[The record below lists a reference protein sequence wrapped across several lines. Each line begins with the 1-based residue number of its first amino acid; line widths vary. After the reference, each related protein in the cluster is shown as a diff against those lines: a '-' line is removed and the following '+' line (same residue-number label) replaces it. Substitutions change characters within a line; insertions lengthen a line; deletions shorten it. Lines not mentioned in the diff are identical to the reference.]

1 MQDVSQAALD
11 FDAVQR
17 GDAEMEN
24 KMNRVIRHTNPIVSI
39 HDQGA
44 GGNGNVLKEIS
55 APNGAEIDIR
65 NMVVGDPTMSVKELW
80 GAEFQENDAM
90 LIREKDRAFLEAVG
104 ERENVPVMVMGK
116 ITDTGR
122 MVVKDSK
129 TGETAVDLDLE
140 LVLGELPKK
149 TFVDHH
155 VPAVLKPLA
164 LPEDLTVMQAL
175 DRVLRL
181 LSVGSKRFLTS
192 KVDRSVTGLIARQQ
206 CCGPLHLPLSDVAV
220 FAQSP
225 FSTTGC
231 ATAIGEQPVKG
242 LIDPAAMGRLTVGE
256 ACTNLVW
263 AAITDIEDV
272 KCSGNWMWASKLEG
286 EGAAMYDCCEAMGK
300 AMLELGIAV
309 DGGKDSLS
317 MAAKV
322 GEEVVKA
329 PGTLVVSVYA
339 GCPDI
344 SLTVTPD
351 IKHAGRS
358 SLVLV
363 DLSGGHARLGGSALA
378 QTFKQLGDASPDCD
392 TALLKRAFRATQRL
406 LRERVL
412 LAGHDRSDGGVL
424 TTVLEMCFGGDCGCV
439 MEATTEN
446 SVMEY
451 LFNEELGLVVEVDDA
466 KVGEVLAAYEAV
478 QVPARVIAKTQ
489 TANRVKVSV
498 NGAVVLHEDEKA
510 LHDLWEATSFELDK
524 LQSNPA
530 CAEQEQE
537 GLKKRHKPAWKLT
550 YEPRAT
556 PAEWL
561 ASASKYRVAIIREE
575 GSNGDREM
583 AAAMYAAGFEPW
595 DVHVRDLLS
604 GRITLEGSTLGVWV
618 AHGEGRCFWSD
629 DAVKEEAMRQ
639 NCVALKYVDDDGN
652 VTMEYP
658 MNPNGSEG
666 AVVGLTSPIYRHLR
680 FISTSTVP

>member
-1 MQDVSQAALD
+1 MITGFTRSFAQRIPNGERREYLKPIMFSGGVGQLDDRHLHKGQPEKDMLVVKVGGPAYRIGLGGGAASSRMQDASQAALD

-24 KMNRVIRHTNPIVSI
+24 KMNRVIRAAIECRDTNPIVSI

-155 VPAVLKPLA
+155 VPAVLKPLV
-164 LPEDLTVMQAL
+164 LPEQLTVMQAL

-300 AMLELGIAV
+300 AMLELGVAV

-358 SLVLV
+358 SLVFV

-378 QTFKQLGDASPDCD
+378 QTFKQLGDVTPDCD

-412 LAGHDRSDGGVL
+412 LAGHDRSDGGLL

-439 MEATTEN
+439 MEATTES
-446 SVMEY
+446 SVMEF

-466 KVGEVLAAYEAV
+466 KVV
-478 QVPARVIAKTQ
+478 
-489 TANRVKVSV
+489 
-498 NGAVVLHEDEKA
+498 
-510 LHDLWEATSFELDK
+510 
-524 LQSNPA
+524 
-530 CAEQEQE
+530 
-537 GLKKRHKPAWKLT
+537 
-550 YEPRAT
+550 
-556 PAEWL
+556 
-561 ASASKYRVAIIREE
+561 
-575 GSNGDREM
+575 
-583 AAAMYAAGFEPW
+583 
-595 DVHVRDLLS
+595 
-604 GRITLEGSTLGVWV
+604 
-618 AHGEGRCFWSD
+618 
-629 DAVKEEAMRQ
+629 
-639 NCVALKYVDDDGN
+639 
-652 VTMEYP
+652 
-658 MNPNGSEG
+658 
-666 AVVGLTSPIYRHLR
+666 
-680 FISTSTVP
+680 

>member
-1 MQDVSQAALD
+1 MGALSIPGYELPWEETPSGRGLLTIEIGTSNGDIPNGERREYLKPIMFSGGVGQLDDRHLHKGQPEKDMLVVKVGGPAYRIGLGGGAASSRMQDASQAALD

-24 KMNRVIRHTNPIVSI
+24 KMNRVIRAAIERRGENPIVSI

-155 VPAVLKPLA
+155 VPAVLKPLV
-164 LPEDLTVMQAL
+164 LPEQLTVMQAL

-358 SLVLV
+358 SLVFV
-363 DLSGGHARLGGSALA
+363 DLSGGHARLGGSALV
-378 QTFKQLGDASPDCD
+378 QTFKQLGDATPDCD

-406 LRERVL
+406 LRERLL
-412 LAGHDRSDGGVL
+412 LAGHDRSDGGLL

-446 SVMEY
+446 SVMEF

-466 KVGEVLAAYEAV
+466 KVAEVQPRMERLMYM
-478 QVPARVIAKTQ
+478 
-489 TANRVKVSV
+489 
-498 NGAVVLHEDEKA
+498 
-510 LHDLWEATSFELDK
+510 
-524 LQSNPA
+524 
-530 CAEQEQE
+530 
-537 GLKKRHKPAWKLT
+537 GLLFR
-550 YEPRAT
+550 
-556 PAEWL
+556 
-561 ASASKYRVAIIREE
+561 
-575 GSNGDREM
+575 
-583 AAAMYAAGFEPW
+583 
-595 DVHVRDLLS
+595 
-604 GRITLEGSTLGVWV
+604 STLGSTKNGCI
-618 AHGEGRCFWSD
+618 AFLCFFTRSRVSSIISLQSTFR
-629 DAVKEEAMRQ
+629 AVCECMERVQLSA
-639 NCVALKYVDDDGN
+639 ALYGCD
-652 VTMEYP
+652 
-658 MNPNGSEG
+658 
-666 AVVGLTSPIYRHLR
+666 I
-680 FISTSTVP
+680 

>member
-1 MQDVSQAALD
+1 MGEGPDGAA
-11 FDAVQR
+11 AV
-17 GDAEMEN
+17 
-24 KMNRVIRHTNPIVSI
+24 
-39 HDQGA
+39 
-44 GGNGNVLKEIS
+44 
-55 APNGAEIDIR
+55 
-65 NMVVGDPTMSVKELW
+65 
-80 GAEFQENDAM
+80 
-90 LIREKDRAFLEAVG
+90 
-104 ERENVPVMVMGK
+104 
-116 ITDTGR
+116 
-122 MVVKDSK
+122 
-129 TGETAVDLDLE
+129 
-140 LVLGELPKK
+140 
-149 TFVDHH
+149 
-155 VPAVLKPLA
+155 
-164 LPEDLTVMQAL
+164 
-175 DRVLRL
+175 
-181 LSVGSKRFLTS
+181 
-192 KVDRSVTGLIARQQ
+192 
-206 CCGPLHLPLSDVAV
+206 LHLPLSDVAV
-220 FAQSP
+220 LAQSP

-231 ATAIGEQPVKG
+231 ATVMGEPAGDCGVG
-242 LIDPAAMGRLTVGE
+242 LLRGDGQG
-256 ACTNLVW
+256 
-263 AAITDIEDV
+263 D
-272 KCSGNWMWASKLEG
+272 GG
-286 EGAAMYDCCEAMGK
+286 GGH
-300 AMLELGIAV
+300 
-309 DGGKDSLS
+309 GGKDSLW

-358 SLVLV
+358 SLVFV

-378 QTFKQLGDASPDCD
+378 QTFKQLGDVTPDCD

-412 LAGHDRSDGGVL
+412 LAGHDRSDGGLL

-446 SVMEY
+446 SVMEF

-466 KVGEVLAAYEAV
+466 KVAEVLAAYEAV

-489 TANRVKVSV
+489 AANRVKVSV
-498 NGAVVLHEDEKA
+498 KGAVVLDEDEKA

-575 GSNGDREM
+575 GSNGECGVAVRV
-583 AAAMYAAGFEPW
+583 AGFEPW

-604 GRITLEGSTLGVWV
+604 GRITLEGFLLKVLMGRFSYADVLESARGWKVW
-618 AHGEGRCFWSD
+618 
-629 DAVKEEAMRQ
+629 
-639 NCVALKYVDDDGN
+639 
-652 VTMEYP
+652 
-658 MNPNGSEG
+658 
-666 AVVGLTSPIYRHLR
+666 
-680 FISTSTVP
+680 